1 MGLPDAVSFL
11 IPVAEAKV
19 VLVFLELYPAPTLFM
34 ATGLILEFNL
44 LIAFK
49 YSIAR
54 ILFGSFKDYP
64 IHQIVKYYFLNNNL

>member
-1 MGLPDAVSFL
+1 MELPDAISFL

-54 ILFGSFKDYP
+54 ILLGLLRRLSNSSNCKILFSK
-64 IHQIVKYYFLNNNL
+64 Q